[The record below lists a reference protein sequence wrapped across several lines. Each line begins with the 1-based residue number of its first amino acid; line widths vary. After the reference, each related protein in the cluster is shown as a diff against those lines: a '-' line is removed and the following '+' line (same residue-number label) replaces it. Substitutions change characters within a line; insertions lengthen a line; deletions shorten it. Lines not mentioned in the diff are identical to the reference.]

1 MNETDYFSFFSR
13 NRGLISDEQQE
24 KLKSSCVAVFGLGGL
39 GGIICEILVRSGITN
54 LKLIDKD
61 VFETSNLNRQI
72 YAHQHSLGRSKT
84 KVTKEALLKINP
96 GLSLISF
103 NRVGEDNIDEILIE
117 TDLAL
122 LALDETLACIT
133 ISRAAQKQ
141 GIPLVEGWALPFLN
155 VRVYT
160 RDTPSLEQVYN
171 LPTEGRSVKDIS
183 EKESAE
189 LNLKMLLE
197 LKNIEG
203 IEAYYDEN
211 IINQLQDGNIPSFA
225 PVVWLNACYM
235 SLEAIKVL
243 LGRGTISYAPK
254 MTIFDPFDS
263 IIL

>member
-1 MNETDYFSFFSR
+1 MNETNYFSFISR
-13 NRGLISDEQQE
+13 NRGLISDVQQE
-24 KLKSSCVAVFGLGGL
+24 KLKNARVAVFGLGGL
-39 GGIICEILVRSGITN
+39 GGIICEILVRSGITH

-72 YAHQHSLGRSKT
+72 YAHQQSLGRYKT
-84 KVTKEALLKINP
+84 EVTKEALVKINP
-96 GLSLISF
+96 ELDLILSD
-103 NRVGEDNIDEILIE
+103 RVGEDNIDEILSE

-141 GIPLVEGWALPFLN
+141 GIPVVEGWAIPFLN

-160 RDTPSLEQVYN
+160 KDTPSLEQVYN
-171 LPTEGRSVKDIS
+171 LPTEGRSVQDIS
-183 EKESAE
+183 EEESAE

-197 LKNIEG
+197 LSKIEG

-211 IINQLQDGNIPSFA
+211 IMNQLQEGNIPSFA
-225 PVVWLNACYM
+225 PLVWLNACNM

-243 LGRGTISYAPK
+243 LGLGTISWAPK
-254 MTIFDPFDS
+254 MTVFDPFATK
-263 IIL
+263 IL